1 MLNVAFPAVLFVLN
15 FFLPMLYDIQFP
27 RVAASLTVCAAIFFA
42 ALSVT
47 RGIGFAALSALLV
60 LSVTVEKIML
70 LFLRRNKAS

>member
-1 MLNVAFPAVLFVLN
+1 MLNIAFPAALFVLN

-42 ALSVT
+42 VLSVHH
-47 RGIGFAALSALLV
+47 GIGFAALSAFLV
-60 LSVTVEKIML
+60 LSITAEKIML